1 LCLHRDVL
9 GARLRQGITILT
21 LDAMHRNVTSRHVTS
36 RIMRT
41 TIDIDDP

>member
-1 LCLHRDVL
+1 VRLHRDVL
-9 GARLRQGITILT
+9 GARLRQGITVLT
-21 LDAMHRNVTSRHVTS
+21 LDAMHRNVTS